1 MHEILNKLEIK
12 REKDDIEFRYRQLLN
27 MLKKCEIETGE
38 YIFEIEKL
46 Q

>member
-27 MLKKCEIETGE
+27 MLKTGEIETSE

-46 Q
+46 K